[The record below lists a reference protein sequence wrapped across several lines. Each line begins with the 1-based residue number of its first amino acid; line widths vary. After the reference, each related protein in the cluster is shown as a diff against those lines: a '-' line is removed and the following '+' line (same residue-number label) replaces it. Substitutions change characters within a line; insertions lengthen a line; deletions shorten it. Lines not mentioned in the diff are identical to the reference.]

1 MTESGSGRLDVVP
14 GGVAT
19 ARIAGLANESG
30 PVTVTVN
37 DLPVQSASYTGGL
50 LSFTVPSGTPP
61 HGPATLRVKVNGEEL
76 PPVAMSVDLPP
87 PSIAAVY
94 SGGTKIDVNRPARPG
109 EVITLMVTGGG
120 DLGADVSAARVRV
133 MINGQ
138 PRQAL
143 QVGLNNDGSYSV
155 QVQLDQGM
163 AAGTHM
169 VTVAFDS
176 RVSPVQ
182 SLPVR

>member
-1 MTESGSGRLDVVP
+1 AL
-14 GGVAT
+14 VAT

-37 DLPVQSASYTGGL
+37 DLPVQSASYAGGL
-50 LSFTVPSGTPP
+50 LTFTVPSGTPF
-61 HGPATLRVKVNGEEL
+61 GPATLRVKVNGEEL
-76 PPVAMSVDLPP
+76 PVVAMSVDLPP

-109 EVITLMVTGGG
+109 EVITLMVTGAG
-120 DLGADVSAARVRV
+120 DLGADVSAGRVRV
-133 MINGQ
+133 LINGQ

-169 VTVAFDS
+169 LTVAFDS